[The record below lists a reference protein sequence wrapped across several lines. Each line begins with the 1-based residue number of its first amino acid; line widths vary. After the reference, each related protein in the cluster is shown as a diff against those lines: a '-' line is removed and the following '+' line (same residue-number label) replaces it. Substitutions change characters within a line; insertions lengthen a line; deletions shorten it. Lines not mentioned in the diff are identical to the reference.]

1 MFLTPGAGRSVL
13 QRRSSISNTIQ
24 AGLDG
29 LAVLGVAY
37 WLVDF
42 HIGELTAD
50 YTIMILLLM
59 GALAVIYDHYA
70 IYRSNAN
77 FTRKVYTLFKA
88 WTATFAFLFIMAF
101 LTKQSEQYSRLLV
114 GQLFVAGYVSQLLLH
129 LLMRAL
135 QGTILKHAHKPENA
149 LIIGTGRLANFLY
162 QKISSNPWLD
172 THVLGCVQ
180 IKAGESAA
188 TPAATPAVTPDAT
201 SDPGKYPPLL
211 GDINGL
217 EELIERHS
225 VRTVY
230 FVTPLDTAEVIEDL
244 YFKLLD
250 KHITVHW
257 IPDIFSL
264 RLVNHSVREIAGI
277 PVITLSETPLTGT
290 RLLIKSLEDFVLSA
304 LILIVVSPV
313 LLAVAIAI
321 KLDSPGPVFF
331 RQQRMGWNGKI
342 FRIWKFRSM
351 HVHQPEN
358 GVILQAQKNDPRVTR
373 VGAFIRRTSLDELPQ
388 VFNVLMGD
396 MSLVGPRPHAIQ
408 HDEEY
413 SRRIAD
419 YFARHNIKPGI
430 TGLAQVRG
438 YRGET
443 RDIEQMIQRV
453 ESDIEYINNW
463 SLALDL
469 SILLRTTTVFTGKN
483 AY

>member
-13 QRRSSISNTIQ
+13 QRRSSISNTVQ

-37 WLVDF
+37 WLVDY
-42 HIGELTAD
+42 HIGELTAE

-88 WTATFAFLFIMAF
+88 WTATFAFLFILGF
-101 LTKQSEQYSRLLV
+101 LTKQSEQYSRILV
-114 GQLFVAGYVSQLLLH
+114 GQLFLAGYVSQLLLH
-129 LLMRAL
+129 VLMRAM
-135 QGTILKHAHKPENA
+135 QGTILKHAHKPDNA
-149 LIIGTGRLANFLY
+149 VIIGTGRLANFLY
-162 QKISSNPWLD
+162 QKISTNPWLD
-172 THVLGCVQ
+172 THVVGCVQ
-180 IKAGESAA
+180 IKAGKRAA
-188 TPAATPAVTPDAT
+188 KSAVTPDAAGEA
-201 SDPGKYPPLL
+201 GKYPPLL
-211 GDINGL
+211 GDINRL

-290 RLLIKSLEDFVLSA
+290 RLMIKSLEDVVLSA
-304 LILIVVSPV
+304 LILILVSPI

-321 KLDSPGPVFF
+321 KLDSRGPIFF

-358 GVILQAQKNDPRVTR
+358 GAIVQAQKNDPRVTR
-373 VGAFIRRTSLDELPQ
+373 VGAVIRRTSLDELPQ
-388 VFNVLMGD
+388 VFNVLMGE

-469 SILLRTTTVFTGKN
+469 SILIRTTTVFTGKN

>member
-172 THVLGCVQ
+172 TRVVGCVQ
-180 IKAGESAA
+180 IKPGESAA
-188 TPAATPAVTPDAT
+188 TPERTGE
-201 SDPGKYPPLL
+201 PGKYPPLL
-211 GDINGL
+211 GDIDTL
-217 EELIERHS
+217 EELMDRNE

-351 HVHQPEN
+351 HVHQSEN

-469 SILLRTTTVFTGKN
+469 SILIRTTTVFTGKN

>member
-13 QRRSSISNTIQ
+13 QRRSSISNTVQ

-29 LAVLGVAY
+29 LTVLGVAY
-37 WLVDF
+37 WLVDY
-42 HIGELTAD
+42 HIGELTAE

-88 WTATFAFLFIMAF
+88 WTATFAFLFILGF
-101 LTKQSEQYSRLLV
+101 LTKHSEQYSRLLV

-149 LIIGTGRLANFLY
+149 VIIGTGRLANFLY

-172 THVLGCVQ
+172 THVVGCVQ

-188 TPAATPAVTPDAT
+188 TPAATQDAA
-201 SDPGKYPPLL
+201 DDRAKYLPLL

-217 EELIERHS
+217 EELIELHS

-290 RLLIKSLEDFVLSA
+290 RLLIKSLEDFLLSA
-304 LILIVVSPV
+304 LILILISPV

-321 KLDSPGPVFF
+321 KLDSQGPVFF

-358 GVILQAQKNDPRVTR
+358 GVVVQAQKNDPRVTR

-469 SILLRTTTVFTGKN
+469 SILLRTITVFTGKN

>member
-1 MFLTPGAGRSVL
+1 
-13 QRRSSISNTIQ
+13 
-24 AGLDG
+24 
-29 LAVLGVAY
+29 
-37 WLVDF
+37 
-42 HIGELTAD
+42 
-50 YTIMILLLM
+50 
-59 GALAVIYDHYA
+59 
-70 IYRSNAN
+70 
-77 FTRKVYTLFKA
+77 
-88 WTATFAFLFIMAF
+88 MAF

-180 IKAGESAA
+180 IKAGDS
-188 TPAATPAVTPDAT
+188 TATPAVTPDAT

-351 HVHQPEN
+351 HVHQSEN

>member
-13 QRRSSISNTIQ
+13 QRRSSISNTVQ

-37 WLVDF
+37 WLVDY
-42 HIGELTAD
+42 HIGELTAE

-101 LTKQSEQYSRLLV
+101 LTKHSEQYSRLLV
-114 GQLFVAGYVSQLLLH
+114 GQLFIAGYVSQLLLH
-129 LLMRAL
+129 LLMRAM

-149 LIIGTGRLANFLY
+149 VIIGTGRLANFLY

-172 THVLGCVQ
+172 TRVVGCVQ
-180 IKAGESAA
+180 IRVGEGAA
-188 TPAATPAVTPDAT
+188 TQDAAVDPA
-201 SDPGKYPPLL
+201 KYPPLL

-217 EELIERHS
+217 EELIEQHS

-304 LILIVVSPV
+304 LILIMVSPI
-313 LLAVAIAI
+313 LLAVAITI

-351 HVHQPEN
+351 YVHQPEN
-358 GVILQAQKNDPRVTR
+358 GVVVQAQKNDPRVTR

-388 VFNVLMGD
+388 VFNVLTGE

-443 RDIEQMIQRV
+443 RDIEQMVQRV

-469 SILLRTTTVFTGKN
+469 SILLRTITVFTGKN

>member
-1 MFLTPGAGRSVL
+1 MFLTPGTGRSIL
-13 QRRSSISNTIQ
+13 QRRSSVSNTLQ
-24 AGLDG
+24 AILDG
-29 LAVLGVAY
+29 LAVLVVAY
-37 WLVDF
+37 LLIGI
-42 HIGELTAD
+42 HIGEITTD
-50 YTIMILLLM
+50 YTIMVLLLL
-59 GALAVIYDHYA
+59 GALSVAYDHYA
-70 IYRSNAN
+70 IYRSNVN
-77 FTRKVYTLFKA
+77 LTRKVYALFKA
-88 WTATFAFLFIMAF
+88 WVASFAFLFILAF
-101 LTKQSEQYSRLLV
+101 LTKQSEHYSGVLV
-114 GQLFVAGYVSQLLLH
+114 GQLFLAGFASQLVLH
-129 LLMRAL
+129 LLMRTL
-135 QGTILKHAHKPENA
+135 RNTILRHTQKPENA

-162 QKISSNPWLD
+162 QKISANPWMD
-172 THVLGCVQ
+172 TQVLGCVQ
-180 IKAGESAA
+180 IKSGEAPA
-188 TPAATPAVTPDAT
+188 TV
-201 SDPGKYPPLL
+201 DPVGLGTKHPPLL
-211 GDINGL
+211 GSI
-217 EELIERHS
+217 EELDALIERHA

-250 KHITVHW
+250 KHMTVHW

-290 RLLIKSLEDFVLSA
+290 RLLIKSAEDLLLSA
-304 LILIVVSPV
+304 LILILIAP
-313 LLAVAIAI
+313 LLLMIALAI

-351 HVHQPEN
+351 HVHKVEN
-358 GVILQAQKNDPRVTR
+358 GVIQQAQKNDPRVTR

-388 VFNVLMGD
+388 VFNVLAGE

-463 SLALDL
+463 SLGLDL
-469 SILLRTTTVFTGKN
+469 SILLRTATALTGRN